1 MSDQPVSPAPVQ
13 PLVLQN
19 GIFVAGHPRSGTS
32 LACQLLESAG
42 VKFPSDFG
50 GDQYNKAGYFELA
63 SGKELEKALIDEA
76 MTERTIPELNR
87 IVSRLNGEKGL
98 TGLKIVH
105 IPALFFYRHVA
116 KNIRVVFVFRHPA
129 DTRASMLHRGI
140 SQFKLNWFDNNN
152 ALIAAHENIKKSIV
166 ISYET
171 LLAGGP
177 GVARAFAKLGF
188 KIDPAV
194 IRKEQRTQKQSHM
207 IVRPEE
213 EEVYRVLRKLEK
225 KSLA

>member
-1 MSDQPVSPAPVQ
+1 MNEPTQAALAQ
-13 PLVLQN
+13 PLALQN

-50 GDQYNKAGYFELA
+50 GDQYNQAGYFELA

-76 MTERTIPELNR
+76 MTDRTIPELNK

-98 TGLKIVH
+98 SGLKIVH

-140 SQFKLNWFDNNN
+140 SQFRLNWFDNNN

-177 GVARAFAKLGF
+177 GIARAFAKLGF
-188 KIDPAV
+188 KIDPTV
-194 IRKEQRTQKQSHM
+194 IRKDQRTQERSAM

-213 EEVYRVLRKLEK
+213 MDVYRALRKLEK
-225 KSLA
+225 KCLA